1 MDDTISG
8 NVTFEYATFGQCS
21 GCGGKSVDRM
31 IRETT
36 PLGSIAYAYD
46 ALGRRTSMTVA
57 GESPVEYTYDENGR
71 LVGVTHGD
79 IGTALMEYDDAGRR
93 TLLTLPNGTATS
105 YAYDASS
112 RLLAL
117 THAGASG
124 TIEKPTYTYD
134 TAGNRVSL
142 TTLNPQAELPAVVT
156 AAVDAANRLLSHN
169 EENLTYDANGNL
181 VAGTDASGTT
191 TYTWDARNRLVAM
204 EGPSV
209 TASFK
214 YDAFNRRTEK
224 TVNDKRTQY
233 LYDGVDIIAEVED
246 GIITAKYLRSL
257 SIDEVFARMDSTG
270 MRYYHKDGLGST
282 VALTDSSGH
291 VTTRYTYGP
300 FGETTVTGDS
310 DANPFQ
316 YTGREWDQETGLY
329 YYRARYYDPR
339 WGRFISEDPI
349 RFAGGDVNVY
359 AYVQNDP
366 INWIDPWGL
375 DATNW
380 NNTAGGRSRWDG
392 PTNGNW
398 GGGCWSGGQYS
409 CGGNPMG
416 GSPPTDSADACYERH
431 DKCYDA
437 AGQNNPRGIAACDQQ
452 LVNELRNLN
461 NDSRLW
467 PQPARPGTERDSES
481 YRNKA
486 IWWFRR

>member
-1 MDDTISG
+1 MKTYAYDVRGNLTALTDRKGQQTTFDYDSMNRRIKSTFADGSTVSYVYDAVGRLSEVDDTISG

-46 ALGRRTSMTVA
+46 VLGRRTSMTVA
-57 GESPVEYTYDENGR
+57 GESPVEYTYNENGR
-71 LVGVTHGD
+71 LTGVTHGD

-134 TAGNRVSL
+134 AAGNRVSL

-169 EENLTYDANGNL
+169 EENLTYDVNGNL

-270 MRYYHKDGLGST
+270 RRYYHKDGLGST
-282 VALTDSSGH
+282 IALTDSSGH

-300 FGETTVTGDS
+300 FGETTAAGDA

-349 RFAGGDVNVY
+349 GFAGGDVNLFV
-359 AYVQNDP
+359 YVQNNPVNEVDP
-366 INWIDPWGL
+366 LGL
-375 DATNW
+375 QTVAMRQLF
-380 NNTAGGRSRWDG
+380 GGAVS
-392 PTNGNW
+392 
-398 GGGCWSGGQYS
+398 GGCGSRKC
-409 CGGNPMG
+409 CGGSRKCC
-416 GSPPTDSADACYERH
+416 GSCRSCRWHWDCTLPFKYC
-431 DKCYDA
+431 
-437 AGQNNPRGIAACDQQ
+437 
-452 LVNELRNLN
+452 
-461 NDSRLW
+461 
-467 PQPARPGTERDSES
+467 
-481 YRNKA
+481 
-486 IWWFRR
+486 